1 MRQSILR
8 EADKKSRVS
17 EEEEVK
23 GVWGS
28 QGGDGVW
35 NSQGGGKDT
44 LLFFSPSTFLSLS
57 YIKRFYL

>member
-8 EADKKSRVS
+8 EADEKSRVS

-23 GVWGS
+23 GVFGS

-35 NSQGGGKDT
+35 NSQGGGKDNP
-44 LLFFSPSTFLSLS
+44 SPLCIPQS
-57 YIKRFYL
+57 